1 MSQATGGLGHVA
13 MCLFPQR
20 VWTDAMVDLPLY
32 GVLEDD
38 AR

>member
-1 MSQATGGLGHVA
+1 MR
-13 MCLFPQR
+13 LFPQR
-20 VWTDAMVDLPLY
+20 AWLDGMVDLLLY